1 MYIPCLLHI
10 FLPASEAKT
19 VYIIMHMGECMFY
32 DSVLSLLQVPEKPVF
47 VLIALAIKLK
57 LYQIPDY

>member
-1 MYIPCLLHI
+1 
-10 FLPASEAKT
+10 
-19 VYIIMHMGECMFY
+19 MHVGECMFY

-57 LYQIPDY
+57 LNQISNY